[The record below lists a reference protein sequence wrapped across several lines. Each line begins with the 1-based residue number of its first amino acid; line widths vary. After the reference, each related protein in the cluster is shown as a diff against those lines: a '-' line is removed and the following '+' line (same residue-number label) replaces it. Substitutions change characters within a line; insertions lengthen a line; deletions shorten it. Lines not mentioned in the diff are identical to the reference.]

1 MKDFRLDRKAE
12 PKYILDVKTQTTR
25 ETVGEEVHDVET
37 YSVKFADGR
46 VFKNILVDDANLQ
59 KIIAQQ
65 EKQAKRKSNSACA
78 CCKNTTPPR
87 ISFCKPKRRL
97 RKRKPLNG

>member
-46 VFKNILVDDANLQ
+46 VFKNI
-59 KIIAQQ
+59 
-65 EKQAKRKSNSACA
+65 
-78 CCKNTTPPR
+78 
-87 ISFCKPKRRL
+87 
-97 RKRKPLNG
+97 